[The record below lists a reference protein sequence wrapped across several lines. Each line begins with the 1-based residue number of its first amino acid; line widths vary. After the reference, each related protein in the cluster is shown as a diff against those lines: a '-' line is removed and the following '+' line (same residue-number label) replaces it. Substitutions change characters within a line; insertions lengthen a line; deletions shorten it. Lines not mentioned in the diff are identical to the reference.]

1 VTSCMGVCGVW
12 VAGASLRA
20 LLQLSCGARELMCVC
35 QFVYVFV
42 CVIVAYTCIEERA
55 LTSYVYAC
63 IEVYLKS
70 VSHLIRVC
78 TCM

>member
-1 VTSCMGVCGVW
+1 
-12 VAGASLRA
+12 
-20 LLQLSCGARELMCVC
+20 MCVC